1 MPKSKKISISLIV
14 ITTILLTIVVFLGI
28 GMFVKVYST
37 SGIKPEIVEKVDSL
51 NLIRQKDSIIKVLT
65 IDNSRLKKIVDDK
78 PDTVF
83 IPKPVYIK
91 VKSDSTQH

>member
-1 MPKSKKISISLIV
+1 MPKNKKVSGSLIV

-65 IDNSRLKKIVDDK
+65 IDNSRLKKIVDK

-83 IPKPVYIK
+83 ISKPVYIK

>member
-14 ITTILLTIVVFLGI
+14 ITTILLTIVGFLGI

-83 IPKPVYIK
+83 IPKITYIK